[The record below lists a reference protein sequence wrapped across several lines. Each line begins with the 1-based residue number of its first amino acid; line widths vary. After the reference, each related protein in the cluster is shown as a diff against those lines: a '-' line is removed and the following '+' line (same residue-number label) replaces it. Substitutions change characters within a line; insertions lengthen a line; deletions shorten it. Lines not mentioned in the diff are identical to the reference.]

1 MNNDIYEYTK
11 NITKV
16 IMDYF
21 LQNRLVP
28 SIPEFKK
35 RTNQILEVYVLYALK
50 YKIMETDILLHNLKE
65 LFDKN
70 TFPPILNLYFT
81 QEKDD
86 NDAKKI
92 YLSQFSP
99 FINDLND
106 QNEKILIN
114 YKISFYDL
122 RYAFLHANLD
132 DLNSVITAK
141 IKMDDMLNN
150 SFMYIIENDIN
161 KVLENYKRYNEN
173 RDKIKDIVDKEYIEK
188 CDMYIGNFLEKLA
201 KTIIV

>member
-1 MNNDIYEYTK
+1 MNCHSSGAVTH
-11 NITKV
+11 TGGAQRRAGGV
-16 IMDYF
+16 AS
-21 LQNRLVP
+21 V
-28 SIPEFKK
+28 
-35 RTNQILEVYVLYALK
+35 K
-50 YKIMETDILLHNLKE
+50 Y
-65 LFDKN
+65 
-70 TFPPILNLYFT
+70 
-81 QEKDD
+81 
-86 NDAKKI
+86 
-92 YLSQFSP
+92 S
-99 FINDLND
+99 
-106 QNEKILIN
+106 IN

>member
-50 YKIMETDILLHNLKE
+50 YKIVEMDILLHNLKE

-70 TFPPILNLYFT
+70 TFPPILNLYFM

-106 QNEKILIN
+106 QDEKILIN

>member
-50 YKIMETDILLHNLKE
+50 YKIVEMDILLHNLKE

-70 TFPPILNLYFT
+70 TFPPILNLYFM

-106 QNEKILIN
+106 QDEKILIN

-141 IKMDDMLNN
+141 IKMDDILNN